1 MALPPDITD
10 RQAGRQSR
18 REGGAEQEATMKKA
32 LKCLAAMGWLA
43 ALATPAFPADKT
55 VALVVKGLDNPYFD
69 LMHQGCER
77 ANQTLTKQGY
87 SCYYTG
93 PATAADESAQV
104 QIIDDLLTKGVAAI
118 AISPANAP
126 AVAEELR
133 RRHSS
138 VPIITADA
146 DLLPK
151 DQSLRKSYVGTDNY
165 ELGAKLGEQLK
176 TLMPK
181 GGNICL
187 VMGNPAAENINQ
199 RAQGTRDTLSG
210 KKGIAKLNGENGWHE
225 ISACPLYVNDDA
237 ARANQMMQDTLTA
250 NAATLNAFVFEGG
263 WPLFAPQAYSQV
275 VAPLMT
281 KIASGQFVVVSADT
295 LGPEL
300 QALKDHKVNALVG
313 QRPEE
318 MGYQAA
324 MVMRDLAEG
333 KSVPPVVH
341 TGLDVCTWKNA
352 DTCLKH

>member
-1 MALPPDITD
+1 ML
-10 RQAGRQSR
+10 
-18 REGGAEQEATMKKA
+18 M
-32 LKCLAAMGWLA
+32 CLAAITGFAMLASPALA
-43 ALATPAFPADKT
+43 AEKT
-55 VALVVKGLDNPYFD
+55 LALVVKGLDNPYFD
-69 LMHQGCER
+69 MMHQGCDR
-77 ANQTLTKQGY
+77 ANKELNKEGY
-87 SCYYTG
+87 TCYYTG
-93 PATAADESAQV
+93 PATAADESAEV

-118 AISPANAP
+118 AISPSNAP
-126 AVAEELR
+126 AVAEAIR
-133 RRHSS
+133 RRGSNIP
-138 VPIITADA
+138 VITTDA

-176 TLMPK
+176 ALMPK

-199 RAQGTRDTLSG
+199 RAQGTRDVLSG
-210 KKGIAKLNGENGWHE
+210 KKGITKLAGENGWHE

-250 NAATLNAFVFEGG
+250 NPGTLQAFVFEGG

-275 VAPLMT
+275 VAPIMT
-281 KIASGQFVVVSADT
+281 KIADGSFVIVSADT

-333 KSVPPVVH
+333 KSVKPVVH

>member
-1 MALPPDITD
+1 
-10 RQAGRQSR
+10 
-18 REGGAEQEATMKKA
+18 MKRM
-32 LKCLAAMGWLA
+32 LMCLAAITGFAMLASPALA
-43 ALATPAFPADKT
+43 AEKT
-55 VALVVKGLDNPYFD
+55 LALVVKGLDNPYFD
-69 LMHQGCER
+69 MMHQGCDR
-77 ANQTLTKQGY
+77 ANKELNKEGY
-87 SCYYTG
+87 TCYYTG
-93 PATAADESAQV
+93 PATAADESAEV

-118 AISPANAP
+118 AISPSNAP
-126 AVAEELR
+126 AVAEAIR
-133 RRHSS
+133 RRGSNIP
-138 VPIITADA
+138 VITTDA

-176 TLMPK
+176 ALMPK

-199 RAQGTRDTLSG
+199 RAQGTRDVLSG
-210 KKGIAKLNGENGWHE
+210 KKGITKLAGENGWHE

-250 NAATLNAFVFEGG
+250 NPGTLQAFVFEGG

-275 VAPLMT
+275 VAPIMT
-281 KIASGQFVVVSADT
+281 KIADGSFVIVSADT

-333 KSVPPVVH
+333 KSVKPVVH

>member
-1 MALPPDITD
+1 MKMKQALTCVAAI
-10 RQAGRQSR
+10 AGF
-18 REGGAEQEATMKKA
+18 
-32 LKCLAAMGWLA
+32 AM
-43 ALATPAFPADKT
+43 LATPAFAADKT
-55 VALVVKGLDNPYFD
+55 LALVVKGLDNPYFD

-77 ANQTLTKQGY
+77 ANQQLNKEGY
-87 SCYYTG
+87 TCYYTG
-93 PATAADESAQV
+93 PATAADETAEV
-104 QIIDDLLTKGVAAI
+104 QIIDDLLTKGVSAI
-118 AISPANAP
+118 AVSPSNAP

-133 RRHSS
+133 RRHAAI
-138 VPIITADA
+138 PIITADA

-151 DQSLRKSYVGTDNY
+151 DAALRKSYVGTDNY

-199 RAQGTRDTLSG
+199 RAQGTRDALSG
-210 KKGIAKLNGENGWHE
+210 KKGIAKLGGENGWHE

-237 ARANQMMQDTLTA
+237 AKANQMMQDTLTA
-250 NAATLNAFVFEGG
+250 NANNLNAFVFEGG

-281 KIASGQFVVVSADT
+281 RIASANFVVVSADT

-324 MVMRDLAEG
+324 MVMYDLAQG
-333 KSVPPVVH
+333 KQVKPLVH
-341 TGLDVCTWKNA
+341 TGLDICTWQNA